1 MVVEQYAKY
10 LVDGCRFVVGAIYH
24 VVVLRGPQLVGWRL
38 ELVAVVDF
46 GSDDLGGS
54 YFHSSK
60 YSNVVRE
67 REIGEQTL
75 LNS

>member
-1 MVVEQYAKY
+1 MA
-10 LVDGCRFVVGAIYH
+10 GSGIFVGSIHH

-38 ELVAVVDF
+38 ELVAVVNF

-54 YFHSSK
+54 YFYHSK
-60 YSNVVRE
+60 YSDDICE

-75 LNS
+75 LNSYKPFETLRN

>member
-1 MVVEQYAKY
+1 M
-10 LVDGCRFVVGAIYH
+10 DGCRFVVGAIYH

-46 GSDDLGGS
+46 GCGDLGGFD
-54 YFHSSK
+54 FHREK
-60 YSNVVRE
+60 YPDAVCE